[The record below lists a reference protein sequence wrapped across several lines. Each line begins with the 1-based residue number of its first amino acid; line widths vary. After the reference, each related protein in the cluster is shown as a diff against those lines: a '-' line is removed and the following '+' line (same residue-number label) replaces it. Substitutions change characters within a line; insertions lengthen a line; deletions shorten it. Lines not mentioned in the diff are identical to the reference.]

1 MNMFN
6 ETIEHK
12 KQRAIELALKLDW
25 PCMVQDLNNVDF
37 FLSHLSKIERA
48 QKIARDVGCP
58 YSRRDF
64 VHVNRFLKE
73 LEGIQHTNMLLS
85 EMDFDPIDFD
95 VKRQTVA
102 EYLQQEDRETQNEFL
117 LKILCYWQANAKLK
131 QKERQVHKIL
141 QRVMQ
146 N

>member
-1 MNMFN
+1 MAS
-6 ETIEHK
+6 ETVEDK
-12 KQRAIELALKLDW
+12 KQRAFQLALKVDW

-48 QKIARDVGCP
+48 QKNAREVGCP

-64 VHVNRFLKE
+64 VHVTRFLKE

-85 EMDFDPIDFD
+85 EAGFDPIDFK

-102 EYLQQEDRETQNEFL
+102 EYLQQEDQEAQNEFL
-117 LKILCYWQANAKLK
+117 LKILCYWQANAKLN
-131 QKERQVHKIL
+131 QKERRVHEIL
-141 QRVMQ
+141 QRGMQ